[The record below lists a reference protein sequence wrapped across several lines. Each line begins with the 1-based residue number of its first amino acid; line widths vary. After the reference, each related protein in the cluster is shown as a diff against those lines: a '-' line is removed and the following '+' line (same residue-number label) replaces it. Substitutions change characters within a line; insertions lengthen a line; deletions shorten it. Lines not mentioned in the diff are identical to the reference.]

1 MTGRAPPPGGPMASR
16 SWALRIAAQGAR
28 RIPGRVGRAQ
38 HSAAERVWD
47 ALVGESTPPF
57 LCLRIFTGHRA

>member
-1 MTGRAPPPGGPMASR
+1 MASQ

-38 HSAAERVWD
+38 HSVAERVWD
-47 ALVGESTPPF
+47 ALVGGSTPPF